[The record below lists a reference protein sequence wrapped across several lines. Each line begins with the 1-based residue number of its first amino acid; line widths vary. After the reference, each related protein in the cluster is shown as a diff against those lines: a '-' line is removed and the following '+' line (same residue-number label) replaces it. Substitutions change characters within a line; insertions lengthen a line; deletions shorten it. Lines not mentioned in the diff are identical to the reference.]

1 MAAPIVSCEL
11 SLKSGER
18 STFKYDVD
26 TNDGKFTHQSLRGA
40 IAAMQGDLNTFLTA
54 QVEKEKQ
61 ENALKNGGAK
71 LQRQSKCGSAE
82 GSGGGDGERE
92 DPTGDPAAGSDSDD
106 VDLDE
111 DEDEDEEQ
119 DVSNEAD
126 SNDNQAGKREAKDWD
141 STSSK
146 KSKLSD
152 S

>member
-26 TNDGKFTHQSLRGA
+26 TNGGKFSHQSLRVA

-61 ENALKNGGAK
+61 ENALKNGGGK

-82 GSGGGDGERE
+82 GSGGGDGERN
-92 DPTGDPAAGSDSDD
+92 DPTGDSAAGSDSDD

-111 DEDEDEEQ
+111 DEDEEE

-141 STSSK
+141 STLSK